1 MYIFNF
7 FIIVLLIYLDFLI
20 LSMIRS
26 AIKVSLPIMFGFV
39 PLGIAFGLLFQDL
52 GYPWYFASLMG
63 IIVYAGAAQFMAI
76 GFLSAGLG
84 VIEIAMSTFFL
95 NSRHMFYGLSFLE
108 SFGNWNIRKLYLI
121 FGITDETYALLT
133 TIKVPDSYLKERYY
147 LYITLF
153 SQIYWVLG
161 CTIGALLADILT
173 FNTDGME
180 FAATALFV
188 VLLIEQWIMVRRLL
202 PFILGF
208 ISSIIALMFFIEHML
223 LVAILLS
230 IASIVFLRLIKS
242 ELS

>member
-1 MYIFNF
+1 
-7 FIIVLLIYLDFLI
+7 
-20 LSMIRS
+20 
-26 AIKVSLPIMFGFV
+26 MFGFV

-84 VIEIAMSTFFL
+84 VVEIAMSTFFL

-121 FGITDETYALLT
+121 FGMTDETYALLT
-133 TIKVPDSYLKERYY
+133 TIKVPERFVKERYY

-153 SQIYWVLG
+153 AQFYWVLG
-161 CTIGALLADILT
+161 CTIGAILADVLT

-188 VLLIEQWIMVRRLL
+188 VLLIEQWIIVRRLL
-202 PFILGF
+202 PFIVGF
-208 ISSIIALMFFIEHML
+208 ISSIIALVFFINHML
-223 LVAILLS
+223 LTAIMIS
-230 IASIVFLRLIKS
+230 ITSIVFMRLIKGS
-242 ELS
+242 QS